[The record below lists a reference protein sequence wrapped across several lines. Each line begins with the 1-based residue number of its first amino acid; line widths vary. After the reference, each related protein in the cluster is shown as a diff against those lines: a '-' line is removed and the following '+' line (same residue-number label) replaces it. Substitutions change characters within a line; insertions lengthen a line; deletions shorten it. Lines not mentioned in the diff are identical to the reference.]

1 MLDPQSIE
9 SELLRFVTLSVCLQ
23 YPLIESQSHVFTATR
38 VHLFQWAII
47 ADGPMFPTNTD
58 RQARPESIPKY
69 RDISPIRMTPIKYP
83 RNPLYPSTT
92 KQDDLRFIREDELS
106 NDMASD
112 LYQSPLL
119 DVQPDLDAP
128 LLQHQSLQR
137 YRCIIQV
144 EG

>member
-1 MLDPQSIE
+1 MITISNKYTKLRECCGYLIIYFTLLSYFSLQML
-9 SELLRFVTLSVCLQ
+9 LLNKQIGVMALNHKSALYLHQ
-23 YPLIESQSHVFTATR
+23 H
-38 VHLFQWAII
+38 
-47 ADGPMFPTNTD
+47 
-58 RQARPESIPKY
+58 
-69 RDISPIRMTPIKYP
+69 ISPIRMTTIKYP

-137 YRCIIQV
+137 YRYIARWEEQ
-144 EG
+144 